1 MTKKAHKNIHVFLSN
16 DGWVIKR
23 EDNNRLISTHTTKQ
37 EAVDEARKFARNA
50 QGELVIHS
58 RDGRISSRDSY
69 SPDPLPPKEPR
80 EVLFPLQ
87 PGKTNKRKITEAVKE
102 VIQESQDKTTNES

>member
-50 QGELVIHS
+50 EGELVIHS

-102 VIQESQDKTTNES
+102 VIQESRDKTTNES

>member
-1 MTKKAHKNIHVFLSN
+1 MTQKAHKNIHVFLSN

-50 QGELVIHS
+50 EGELVIHS

-102 VIQESQDKTTNES
+102 VIQESRDKTTNES